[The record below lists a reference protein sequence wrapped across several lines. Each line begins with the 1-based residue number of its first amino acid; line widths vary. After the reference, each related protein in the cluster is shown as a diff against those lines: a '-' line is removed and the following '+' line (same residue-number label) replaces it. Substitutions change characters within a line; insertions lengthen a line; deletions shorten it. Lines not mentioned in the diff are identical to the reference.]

1 MLTRLQG
8 AWKNSGMTGFDEILF
23 LFKMVYDTMSAREKQ
38 TANVYHKMKFYGM
51 IETRVKVVACGN
63 EK

>member
-23 LFKMVYDTMSAREKQ
+23 LFKMVYVK
-38 TANVYHKMKFYGM
+38 
-51 IETRVKVVACGN
+51 IETRVEVVACGN
-63 EK
+63 EKSENGG

>member
-8 AWKNSGMTGFDEILF
+8 AWKNFGMTGSDEILF
-23 LFKMVYDTMSAREKQ
+23 LFKMVYDK
-38 TANVYHKMKFYGM
+38 

-63 EK
+63 GIMKNRKTEGYYGGH